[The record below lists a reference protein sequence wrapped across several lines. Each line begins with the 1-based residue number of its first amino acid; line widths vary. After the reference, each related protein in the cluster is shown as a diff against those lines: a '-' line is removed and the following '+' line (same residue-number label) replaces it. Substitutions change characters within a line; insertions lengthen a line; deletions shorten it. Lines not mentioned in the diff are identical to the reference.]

1 MKNLLEQIKRG
12 SIEFSQ
18 NKNNQKNINVIIA
31 GDLCPDRRLEKMAP
45 DDNVASIYNDVLDE
59 LKKKDLSIV
68 NLECPLTNGTHPIH
82 KQGPNLIADP
92 KTIKILTRGC
102 FDVVTLANNHVLDQ
116 GRQGLLDT
124 IQHCNSAGI
133 KTVGAGGNIQEASR
147 FLTVVVKDTR
157 IAILNFAEI
166 EFSIAEGN
174 RAGANPLNPI
184 KNYYH
189 ILEAKKKADI
199 ILVIVHGGVENARV
213 SSPDF
218 AETLR
223 FFADLGVAAVIAH
236 HTHCASGVEIHNNV
250 PIFYSLG
257 NFLFDRESKYPYWFE
272 GFFIRLTLADKKII
286 KIELI
291 PYYQFKNGI
300 GLKLMHG
307 TDRQAFLNEIAELS
321 GIIKN
326 PDLLNDN
333 WHNLC
338 SEKRTRYLSIACS
351 LNKLEKKM
359 LKLNIGTSIFLR
371 KEKLLMLLSMYRC
384 QSHRE
389 VMIRVLENE
398 LRSI

>member
-1 MKNLLEQIKRG
+1 MKHLLEQIKRG
-12 SIEFSQ
+12 AIEFSQ
-18 NKNNQKNINVIIA
+18 NENNQKGIDVIIA
-31 GDLCPDRRLEKMAP
+31 GDLCPDRRLEKMAAE
-45 DDNVASIYNDVLDE
+45 DNVESIYNDVLDE

-68 NLECPLTNGTHPIH
+68 NLECPLTNKTHPID
-82 KQGPNLIADP
+82 KQGSNLIADP
-92 KTIKILTRGC
+92 KTIKIVSYGC

-124 IQHCNSAGI
+124 IQHCNGAGI

-147 FLTVVVKDTR
+147 FLTVTVEETS

-166 EFSIAEGN
+166 EFSIAEEN

-184 KNYYH
+184 KNYYQ

-199 ILVIVHGGVENARV
+199 VLVIVHGGVER
-213 SSPDF
+213 SRLPSPDF

-223 FFADLGVAAVIAH
+223 FFADFGVSAVIAH
-236 HTHCASGVEIHNNV
+236 HTHCAGGVEIYNNV

-257 NFLFDRESKYPYWFE
+257 NFLFDRDYKYSHWFE
-272 GFFIRLTLADKKII
+272 SFFIRLSLADKKIR

-300 GLKLMHG
+300 GVKLMHG
-307 TDRQAFLNEIAELS
+307 TDRHAFLNDIAELS

-326 PDLLNDN
+326 PDLLNEN
-333 WHNLC
+333 WFNLC

-359 LKLNIGTSIFLR
+359 LKLKIGTSIFFR

-398 LRSI
+398 LRSN